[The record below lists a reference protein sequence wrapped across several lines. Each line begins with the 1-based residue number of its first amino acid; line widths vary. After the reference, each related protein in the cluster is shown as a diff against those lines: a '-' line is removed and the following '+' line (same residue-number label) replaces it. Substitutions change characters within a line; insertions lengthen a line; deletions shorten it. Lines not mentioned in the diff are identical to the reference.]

1 MPISTYVRSL
11 VNHVVPRGQP
21 SDDLFSLI
29 YYLSKI
35 SNNIDKIVEIAGET
49 GNVNIIA
56 FKSYKKELNKILY
69 EVKEKY
75 IGADPIDIFGNPI
88 KK

>member
-1 MPISTYVRSL
+1 MPVKKFPAMLSIMGPPQS
-11 VNHVVPRGQP
+11 PRER
-21 SDDLFSLI
+21 
-29 YYLSKI
+29 K
-35 SNNIDKIVEIAGET
+35 KHE
-49 GNVNIIA
+49 
-56 FKSYKKELNKILY
+56 KELNKILY